1 VLFRAFF
8 LEYRLTVFA
17 VSAISNDN
25 ATKELDMKIQI
36 RASDIV
42 RRDPVA
48 RELHTAQFRKR
59 VVTLKNKYNRNAK
72 HKKSAQD

>member
-1 VLFRAFF
+1 
-8 LEYRLTVFA
+8 
-17 VSAISNDN
+17 
-25 ATKELDMKIQI
+25 MKIQI